1 MPYRLT
7 FAALLVLA
15 GSGCAGLADDPP
27 ATKAPPPPPA
37 IATVSADVPAAIR
50 TPIRRLARDSGQRRA
65 REATVRV
72 RNIGCAGV
80 ATGSGF
86 ALAPDIL
93 VTNRHVLAGADRLQI
108 STARG
113 ETLDVTFAAVG
124 TLGDLGLVVVDRQLP
139 ATATYGSAPNPG
151 DVVTAV
157 GYPLGGEL
165 TLSPGI
171 VVDRVDGSTL
181 GIPGTVM
188 RLTADIQPGNSG
200 GPVFDRRGRIGG
212 IVYAIELATGFGLAI
227 PVDTL
232 RNLIRAGGYQGV
244 PACGSD

>member
-1 MPYRLT
+1 MPHRATCL
-7 FAALLVLA
+7 AVLVLT
-15 GSGCAGLADDPP
+15 GSGCAGLADEPRP
-27 ATKAPPPPPA
+27 AAPPPPPPT
-37 IATVSADVPAAIR
+37 IVTVSADVPAAIR
-50 TPIRRLARDSGQRRA
+50 TKIRRLARDSGQRRA

-93 VTNRHVLAGADRLQI
+93 ITNRHVLAGADRLQV

-113 ETLDVTFAAVG
+113 ETLEVTLAAVG
-124 TLGDLGLVVVDRQLP
+124 TLGDLGLVLIDGQLP

-165 TLSPGI
+165 TLSPG
-171 VVDRVDGSTL
+171 VVIDRVDGSTL

-188 RLTADIQPGNSG
+188 RLIANIQPGNSG

-212 IVYAIELATGFGLAI
+212 IVYAIEIATGFGLAI

-232 RNLIRAGGYQGV
+232 RDLIRAGGYEAV